1 MIDSR
6 SGVPMFVRDAGDAGR
21 EIIHYICILKSNIYY
36 TVPFTAFVR
45 IQLR

>member
-1 MIDSR
+1 MIDSH
-6 SGVPMFVRDAGDAGR
+6 SGAPMFVRHAGDAGR
-21 EIIHYICILKSNIYY
+21 EIIHICIFKSNIYY